1 MIEAHH
7 LSKTYALVD
16 KKAGLLGSIQSFFHP
31 QKRYIA
37 AVKDIS
43 LSVQKGEII
52 GYIGSN
58 GSGKSTTIKM
68 LTGVLYPDEGQ
79 VLINGLEPS
88 KARTAVNRQI
98 GVLFGQKSHLRWD
111 IPVIESFFLHAK
123 IYDVPDSLYQE
134 RLKHLTALLELDS
147 ILNQPVRNLSLG
159 QRVKCEFAAIFLHQ
173 PAVVF
178 LDEPTIGL
186 DASVKELIRQF
197 IRTMNQEYQ
206 TTFLITSHDMQDI
219 ESLCER
225 IVIIDKGKKVYDG
238 GLEHLKENFSKVKT
252 IAFTTHTA
260 IEAPL
265 TAPHLEWKQ
274 LDSHHFE
281 IHYQTEHLNNAQIIQ
296 LAFAQ
301 YPIEDVTIKEVT
313 IEQIVKRIYEEGL
326 HD

>member
-7 LSKTYALVD
+7 VSKTYAIVD
-16 KKAGLLGSIQSFFHP
+16 KEAGLIGSIKSFFHP
-31 QKRYIA
+31 KKRYIP

-43 LSVQKGEII
+43 LTVQKGEII

-79 VLINGLEPS
+79 VFINGLAPA
-88 KARTAVNRQI
+88 KNRTAVNRQI

-134 RLKHLTALLELDS
+134 RLKRLTELLELGT
-147 ILNQPVRNLSLG
+147 ILHQPVRNLSLG

-186 DASVKELIRQF
+186 DAGVKELIRDF
-197 IRTMNQEYQ
+197 IRTMNEEYQ

-225 IVIIDKGKKVYDG
+225 IVIIDKGQKVYDG
-238 GLEHLKENFSKVKT
+238 SLEHLRTNFSKVKT
-252 IAFTTHTA
+252 IAFTTHAA

-265 TAPHLEWKQ
+265 QAPHLEWEQ
-274 LDSHHFE
+274 IDSHHFE
-281 IHYQTEHLNNAQIIQ
+281 IHYQTEHHSNAHIIQ

-301 YPIEDVTIKEVT
+301 YPIEDVTMKEVT

-326 HD
+326 YD